1 MNLQFNI
8 FSFQKVYSPKMLEF
22 PPQDTIFSREE
33 IFRNNFLNDLLIS
46 PKDLKESPNPGL
58 FFLLGN
64 FTSLILLKII

>member
-33 IFRNNFLNDLLIS
+33 IFIFNHYTNIFLYLS
-46 PKDLKESPNPGL
+46 PKIKNDKNE
-58 FFLLGN
+58 
-64 FTSLILLKII
+64 II